1 MLCGIPIITADGSA
15 ELVIVSIV
23 CSGKSKLAWTRVRCN
38 LWHLLPTFLSYAK
51 QKTEATNLL
60 LLLLLQHKSAR
71 LAHII
76 AASKLLFICLKMKQL
91 LASQHWHATGSS
103 LLLCSALLCSAVIV
117 VAMRMWNCACAALL
131 LFRSPFCH
139 FLSKRHSSRSCLTC
153 HTATHTHTH
162 RLSKIC
168 NYVRSK
174 WSQRLWLCL

>member
-23 CSGKSKLAWTRVRCN
+23 CSGKSNLAWTRVRCN

-51 QKTEATNLL
+51 QKTEATNI

-103 LLLCSALLCSAVIV
+103 PALLCAALLCSHRRCDADVKL
-117 VAMRMWNCACAALL
+117 RMCGASFVSLAFLPLSGQKAQQPQLL
-131 LFRSPFCH
+131 NMP
-139 FLSKRHSSRSCLTC
+139 HSD
-153 HTATHTHTH
+153 THTHAH

>member
-23 CSGKSKLAWTRVRCN
+23 CSGKSNLAWTRVRCN

-51 QKTEATNLL
+51 QKTEATN
-60 LLLLLQHKSAR
+60 LLLLQHKSAR

-103 LLLCSALLCSAVIV
+103 LLLCSAVIV

-139 FLSKRHSSRSCLTC
+139 FLGKRHSSRSCLTC

-162 RLSKIC
+162 TC
-168 NYVRSK
+168 
-174 WSQRLWLCL
+174 

>member
-23 CSGKSKLAWTRVRCN
+23 CSDKSNLAWTRVRCN

-103 LLLCSALLCSAVIV
+103 PALRCSALLGSHRRCDADVKL
-117 VAMRMWNCACAALL
+117 RMCGASFVSLAFLPLSGQKAQQPQLL
-131 LFRSPFCH
+131 NMP
-139 FLSKRHSSRSCLTC
+139 HSD
-153 HTATHTHTH
+153 THTHTH
-162 RLSKIC
+162 AKQ
-168 NYVRSK
+168 NM
-174 WSQRLWLCL
+174 

>member
-1 MLCGIPIITADGSA
+1 MLCGIPILTADGSA

-23 CSGKSKLAWTRVRCN
+23 CSGKSNLAWTRARCN

-60 LLLLLQHKSAR
+60 LLLLVLHKSAR

-103 LLLCSALLCSAVIV
+103 LLCSHRRCDADVKLRMCGASFVSLAFLPLSGQKAQQPQLLN
-117 VAMRMWNCACAALL
+117 M
-131 LFRSPFCH
+131 P
-139 FLSKRHSSRSCLTC
+139 HSD
-153 HTATHTHTH
+153 THTHTG
-162 RLSKIC
+162 
-168 NYVRSK
+168 
-174 WSQRLWLCL
+174 

>member
-1 MLCGIPIITADGSA
+1 MLCGISIITADGSA

-23 CSGKSKLAWTRVRCN
+23 CSGKSNLAWTRVRCN

-103 LLLCSALLCSAVIV
+103 PAALRCSALQSSSLRCGCEIAHVRRFFCF
-117 VAMRMWNCACAALL
+117 ARLFATFWAKGTAA
-131 LFRSPFCH
+131 
-139 FLSKRHSSRSCLTC
+139 
-153 HTATHTHTH
+153 AAA
-162 RLSKIC
+162 
-168 NYVRSK
+168 
-174 WSQRLWLCL
+174 